1 METANDLIDM
11 ADVTMERPTTEGLL
25 AIEPGKKKAY
35 YAGED
40 FRVTD
45 LARTLASRAAK
56 ITGDCY
62 KVSTTFLRGYAT
74 VERIGKE
81 GGSR

>member
-1 METANDLIDM
+1 METANDFIDTT
-11 ADVTMERPTTEGLL
+11 DVTTERPTTEGLL
-25 AIEPGKKKAY
+25 AIEPGKKRSY
-35 YAGED
+35 YAGEN

-74 VERIGKE
+74 VERISKE
-81 GGSR
+81 GGAR